1 MQAFLN
7 KVECETFFC
16 LWKQVEFFPQM
27 ADCFILCSSDYIFKT
42 NTRLNDFLTVKNWR
56 FVLIW
61 NSLYTHK

>member
-1 MQAFLN
+1 MQAILN

-42 NTRLNDFLTVKNWR
+42 NTRLNDFLTVKN
-56 FVLIW
+56 
-61 NSLYTHK
+61 